1 MWRRIAGLARK
12 PRLLLALLLG
22 TAALAAAVLLLGR
35 TAWEQRERRLWEEYA
50 QAPIA
55 APQRMIVEARP
66 GATMQEIAAGL
77 AAAGAVADERRFSGL
92 ARRLGQD
99 RAIKAGQYRLEPGMS
114 HAAALAK
121 MVAGEVEQARF
132 AIVEGR
138 RFADVLA
145 RLSEDPAFTR
155 TLTDLRPEAAWR
167 ELALDGEH
175 GYEGMLY
182 PDTYLLDYGT
192 SDRELLA
199 RAHGRMQGLLDE
211 QWRRRAA
218 DLPLASPYE
227 ALVLASIIEKETGMA
242 GERALIASVF
252 HNRLRLG
259 MRLQSDPTVIYG
271 IEDFDGN
278 LTRAHLEQ
286 DHPHNTYT
294 RAGLPPTPIAIP
306 SVAAIE
312 ASLQPL
318 DSDYLYFVADGSGGH
333 HFSRTLREHNNAVN
347 RYQRRRR

>member
-1 MWRRIAGLARK
+1 MSRK

-22 TAALAAAVLLLGR
+22 AAALAASLLLGR
-35 TAWEQRERRLWEEYA
+35 AAWERHEQRQWDEYA
-50 QAPIA
+50 AAPIA
-55 APQRMIVEARP
+55 APQPMIVAAP
-66 GATMQEIAAGL
+66 AGATMQQVAAGL

-99 RAIKAGQYRLEPGMS
+99 RSIKAGQYRLEPGMS
-114 HAAALAK
+114 HAAALEK

-132 AIVEGR
+132 AIVEGL

-145 RLSEDPAFTR
+145 RLAAEPAFTR
-155 TLTDLRPEAAWR
+155 TLSDLRPAAAWQ
-167 ELALDGEH
+167 ELGFEAEG

-192 SDRELLA
+192 SDRELLGQ
-199 RAHGRMQGLLDE
+199 AHRRMAALLDE

-218 DLPLASPYE
+218 ELPLASPHE
-227 ALVLASIIEKETGMA
+227 ALVLASIIEKETGVA

-278 LTRAHLEQ
+278 LTRAHLQQ

-294 RAGLPPTPIAIP
+294 RKGLPPTPIAIP
-306 SVAAIE
+306 SVAAVE
-312 ASLQPL
+312 AALQPL

-347 RYQRRRR
+347 RYQRNRR